1 MAFSISEIE
10 WFTTSAPTSSF
21 KHMIHVIDV
30 QFVAMSL
37 RLNEA
42 FQVISSSTHVNADTG
57 RHINIFNSHTNSF
70 NRRISHSGAAL
81 LILFLCTSSC
91 IVPMLVINQASHY
104 HFLSFSMLEF
114 TNLLFFVHLCRK
126 MNSEHW
132 KKLLNHALHI

>member
-1 MAFSISEIE
+1 MQESFIMAFSISEIE

-70 NRRISHSGAAL
+70 NRRISHGSAAFC
-81 LILFLCTSSC
+81 ILCLCTSGC
-91 IVPMLVINQASHY
+91 IAPKLVINQTCHY
-104 HFLSFSMLEF
+104 QIFLFSMM
-114 TNLLFFVHLCRK
+114 FFNTIEK
-126 MNSEHW
+126 YM
-132 KKLLNHALHI
+132 A